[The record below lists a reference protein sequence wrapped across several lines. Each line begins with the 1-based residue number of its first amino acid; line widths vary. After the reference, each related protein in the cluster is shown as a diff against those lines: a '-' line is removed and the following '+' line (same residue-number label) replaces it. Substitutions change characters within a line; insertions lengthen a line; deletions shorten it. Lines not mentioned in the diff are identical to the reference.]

1 MAEQETLIERLARER
16 DITVEYMLRQ
26 ASLTVRRKSSKEN

>member
-16 DITVEYMLRQ
+16 DITVEDMRRQ
-26 ASLTVRRKSSKEN
+26 ASVTVRRKSSKEN

>member
-16 DITVEYMLRQ
+16 DITVEDTRRQ
-26 ASLTVRRKSSKEN
+26 ASVTVWKSSKEN

>member
-16 DITVEYMLRQ
+16 DNTVEDMRRQ
-26 ASLTVRRKSSKEN
+26 ASEPVRKSTKEN